1 VKTLGD
7 YADVKTRREGALK
20 GAYVL
25 KKETGDL
32 KMIIIATGS
41 EVEHAAY
48 AADELG
54 DGVRVVSM
62 PCMERFDRQDASY
75 QESVLPKACTKRMA
89 VEAGITTMWYKYIG
103 LDGKVIGVVRYGFS
117 APGDI
122 TMKVLG
128 MTGEN
133 VLKEAKAYM

>member
-1 VKTLGD
+1 MG
-7 YADVKTRREGALK
+7 
-20 GAYVL
+20 GAYVP

-89 VEAGITTMWYKYIG
+89 VEAGITTMWC
-103 LDGKVIGVVRYGFS
+103 KVIGVDRYGFS

-133 VLKEAKAYM
+133 VLKEAK